1 MALPLAALYFLYRGF
16 GGRGYWKSLAQR
28 LGFLPASFKQTG
40 PGAIWLH
47 AVSVGEI
54 LASIEFLKGL
64 RALIDARIEQV
75 SKANA
80 KGEKIEV
87 E

>member
-1 MALPLAALYFLYRGF
+1 MNKKTKSSPKVERGECLCYGTGPALTELLR
-16 GGRGYWKSLAQR
+16 R
-28 LGFLPASFKQTG
+28 LGPPEEVRRHFSA
-40 PGAIWLH
+40 AR
-47 AVSVGEI
+47 V
-54 LASIEFLKGL
+54 EFLKGL

-75 SKANA
+75 SKATA

>member
-1 MALPLAALYFLYRGF
+1 MNKKTKPSPKLERGACLCYGAGPALSELLR
-16 GGRGYWKSLAQR
+16 R
-28 LGFLPASFKQTG
+28 LGPPEQARRHFDAARLE
-40 PGAIWLH
+40 L
-47 AVSVGEI
+47 
-54 LASIEFLKGL
+54 LKGI

-75 SKANA
+75 SKAHA